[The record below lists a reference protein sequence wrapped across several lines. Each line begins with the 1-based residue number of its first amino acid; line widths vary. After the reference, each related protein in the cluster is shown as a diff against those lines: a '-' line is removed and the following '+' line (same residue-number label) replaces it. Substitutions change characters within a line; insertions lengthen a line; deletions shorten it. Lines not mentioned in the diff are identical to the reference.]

1 MAAPPARRWTGSVD
15 RSGRVGYGLAAGF
28 KQRKGSMMNSKLEAL
43 GIALVAALAIGA
55 LAAPAAQAQE
65 FHSEV
70 EHTILM
76 SKSIGAQLF
85 SMDVGNLECKEV
97 SLNEAESTIGPEAST
112 TGEVPATPEYAE
124 CVKAGTS
131 TGVYFDFATN
141 GCGYVFT
148 SETDATEHAQ
158 VHIECANGG
167 DTEEGGPGILTRVT
181 AFKLN
186 CLDFPPQTVGGNET
200 GSGVHYTNTGAGAGR
215 TIDVEATISEEIHY
229 TQTGVCGEG
238 TKFNGSYTGV
248 VEVEGT
254 DTNEEQ
260 VGVWTEGGAP
270 PPPEEFHSSAS
281 HTVLM
286 GEQRNTQV
294 IGTTVGNIECTGV
307 TFDEE
312 HSTIGPEDETTEVLT
327 VRPVYTNCLKFETA
341 MYPEFGECGYG
352 FQGETDAEE
361 RAQVSVECPEEEEVE
376 IKATAFKVAC
386 VNIPPQTVSGAS
398 YANKSKGSGSG
409 DIDVNMALVGI
420 KYDEKGVCQSGGE
433 NGASN
438 GTYEGEITVRGT
450 DTEGTLKEL
459 WFE

>member
-1 MAAPPARRWTGSVD
+1 
-15 RSGRVGYGLAAGF
+15 
-28 KQRKGSMMNSKLEAL
+28 MNGKLEAL

-55 LAAPAAQAQE
+55 LAAPAAQAHE
-65 FHSEV
+65 FHSEA

-76 SKSIGAQLF
+76 GEAKTVQTF
-85 SMDVGNLECKEV
+85 SFDSFAVECKSA
-97 SLNEAESTIGPEAST
+97 SLDEEHSTIGPETAT
-112 TGEVPATPEYAE
+112 AEEVTVKPEYEE
-124 CVKAGTS
+124 CLKEESS
-131 TGVYFDFATN
+131 TNIFSEFGE
-141 GCGYVFT
+141 CGYVLT
-148 SETDATEHAQ
+148 GETNETGHAQ
-158 VHIECANGG
+158 VHIECASEG
-167 DTEEGGPGILTRVT
+167 DKIDFTAT
-181 AFKLN
+181 AFKLP
-186 CLDFPPQTVGGNET
+186 CVDIPPQTVGGN
-200 GSGVHYTNTGAGAGR
+200 GSGVHYTDTGEGSSRSVDA
-215 TIDVEATISEEIHY
+215 DATVSGIHY
-229 TQTGVCGEG
+229 TLTGVCGSETGENGAGSG
-238 TKFNGSYTGV
+238 TLELTG
-248 VEVEGT
+248 
-254 DTNEEQ
+254 TNTAEEP
-260 VGVWTEGGAP
+260 VAVSTAP
-270 PPPEEFHSSAS
+270 SEEFHSSVT

-312 HSTIGPEDETTEVLT
+312 HSTMGPEGETTEVLT

-352 FQGETDAEE
+352 FHGETDAEE
-361 RAQVSVECPEEEEVE
+361 KAQVGVECPEEEEVE

-386 VNIPPQTVSGAS
+386 VNIPPQMVSGAS

-420 KYDEKGVCQSGGE
+420 KYNEKGVCQSGGE